1 MQISH
6 EIARNDAV
14 AAPGLSAPAPF
25 LSAYAMAIKR
35 YEFLEPGQEQQLAR
49 RWQETRDR
57 SAANALVT
65 SHLRIAAK
73 VARGYKGYGLPLV
86 DLIAEANLGLVIAA
100 SRFEPDRGARFSTY
114 AVPWIKASLHA
125 YILRSWSLVKIGTT
139 AAQKKLFFRL
149 RGEMRKVMGGAMAQL
164 TPDVATVIAEKLDV
178 TARDVIEMDSR
189 LNGDMSLNA
198 RVGGDEHGAEWETL
212 LVDETVDAETVL
224 ADREQTE
231 RRTSALRAALG
242 GLRRAN
248 ATFWKRGGWRSSP
261 SRSISS
267 DSNCRSPASA
277 SGRSRSAL
285 LPRSGAPSSSPRGT
299 RHAAM
304 NGEAKHCRLR
314 REVPAQSRRIS
325 QHRSHELVFI

>member
-178 TARDVIEMDSR
+178 TAREVIEMDSR

-242 GLRRAN
+242 GLTARERHILEARRLADQPV
-248 ATFWKRGGWRSSP
+248 TLDQLGFEL
-261 SRSISS
+261 SISS
-267 DSNCRSPASA
+267 ERVRQIEIRAFAKVRRAVILTARDAARGDERRGEALSPPARGARADATNIPASI
-277 SGRSRSAL
+277 
-285 LPRSGAPSSSPRGT
+285 P
-299 RHAAM
+299 
-304 NGEAKHCRLR
+304 
-314 REVPAQSRRIS
+314 
-325 QHRSHELVFI
+325 